1 MEEYVTSLVIN
12 VPGEYI
18 SLGLVL
24 QSALE
29 QASRGKGKERHASA
43 GEAYENQ
50 IICEVTRRLGSGY
63 PLGQAVKKIYEAQR
77 LGGEKGRAELLG
89 AINYIAAAAIV
100 MQKVQEEG
108 RGEEDDGPR
117 IESHWPDFVEKKKAE
132 GCEELVQDAP
142 RTREELLDRIVDCNP
157 SVFKPRTPTGE
168 ELAEM
173 AEENAHG

>member
-29 QASRGKGKERHASA
+29 QASRGKGRERHASA

-77 LGGEKGRAELLG
+77 LGGERGIAELLG
-89 AINYIAAAAIV
+89 AINYIAASVIV
-100 MQKVQEEG
+100 MKEQE
-108 RGEEDDGPR
+108 PR
-117 IESHWPDFVEKKKAE
+117 PKAE
-132 GCEELVQDAP
+132 GVEELVQDAIQ
-142 RTREELLDRIVDCNP
+142 TTQELYDRIVDCNP
-157 SVFKPRTPTGE
+157 AIYKSHKPTGE

-173 AEENAHG
+173 AEEEKHG